1 MASSSPTKH
10 WYSVWALPPSSTNTR
25 VKTLMTRL
33 RSEFGGPEFE
43 PHVTVVGAVE
53 MTEEDAINRFEA
65 ACEGV
70 REYVGEVDGVE
81 IGTFFYQCVFMLL
94 KKSREVL
101 ENSANCCSHF
111 GYKNSS
117 LYMPHMS
124 LIYGDLTDEE
134 KKKKKK
140 AQEKAIMIDESI
152 SSLRFP
158 ITRFGLYE
166 TDVGDKT
173 TKSWKKV
180 AECDLISG

>member
-134 KKKKKK
+134 KKK

-166 TDVGDKT
+166 TDLGDKT